1 MENFL
6 KIKDLKPE
14 QIEELETFLTE
25 LYIDLEEKADA
36 DLDDDRFVPNEAM
49 RKKCEIDAI
58 FNLRWC

>member
-14 QIEELETFLTE
+14 QIEELESFLSE
-25 LYIDLEEKADA
+25 MYIDLEGKADA

-49 RKKCEIDAI
+49 RKKCKLDEI